1 MEFKFLTYNNRAGIV
16 ADAMLLQE
24 LVYNNLTQNADMLF
38 TDDFVANPYAQSSC
52 KDSIGIWI
60 QNPCYG
66 MLDKFKKNV
75 WFINEEW
82 SSVDDLKHIDM
93 FDYVVCKSKFAQ
105 DLLGKYRSDVICLP
119 LLSYDYY
126 DPNIARTE
134 KFLHFNGKAIQK
146 NTELV
151 MKQTLPITVVDLTQR
166 FSDVTPNFN
175 YITYYMI
182 RRQVKKLLNS
192 HTVHL
197 CPSMYESWGHYLF
210 EGLSTGAE
218 VVCSNI
224 PAFTEHLD
232 PDLVHILP
240 TQESTDISYWYDRD
254 NQTGTFPLRKSY
266 YIDPQVFSDYL
277 ENFEPKGR
285 DEERRQLYLDI
296 MAKNK
301 ARLIEFFRNA

>member
-1 MEFKFLTYNNRAGIV
+1 MNFKFLTYNNRAGIV
-16 ADAMLLQE
+16 ADAMLLNDV
-24 LVYNNLTQNADMLF
+24 VYNKVTKNVDMLF
-38 TDDFVANPYAQSSC
+38 TDDFTSNPNIQDRCNDSVAV
-52 KDSIGIWI
+52 WI

-66 MLDKFKKNV
+66 LMEKFKKNI

-82 SSVDDLKHIDM
+82 SSANDLENINQ

-105 DLLGKYRSDVICLP
+105 DLLGKYRSDVVCLP

-134 KFLHFNGKAIQK
+134 KYLHFNGKAIQK

-151 MKQTLPITVVDLTQR
+151 MQQTQPITVVDLTKR
-166 FSDVTPNFN
+166 FTDVPNNIN
-175 YITYYMI
+175 YISYYMI

-218 VVCSNI
+218 IICSDI

-240 TQESTDISYWYDRD
+240 VQEKIDLSYWYDRD
-254 NQTGTFPLRKSY
+254 NQYNTFPLRKSF
-266 YIDPQVFSDYL
+266 YIDPQVFSNYL

-285 DEERRQLYLDI
+285 SEDRRQLYLDI
-296 MAKNK
+296 MEKNTQ
-301 ARLIEFFRNA
+301 RLADFFRNV

>member
-16 ADAMLLQE
+16 ADAMLLQD
-24 LVYNNLTQNADMLF
+24 LVYNKLTKKADMLF
-38 TDDFVANPYAQSSC
+38 TDDFVGNATAQDRC
-52 KDSIGIWI
+52 KDAIGIWI

-66 MLDKFKKNV
+66 MMEKFKKNI

-82 SSVDDLKHIDM
+82 SSGDDLSHIHM

-105 DLLGKYRSDVICLP
+105 DLLGKYRSDVVCLP

-126 DPNIARTE
+126 QPEVARNE

-151 MKQTLPITVVDLTQR
+151 MKQTVPITVVDLTKR
-166 FSDVTPNFN
+166 FDPAPANFN
-175 YITYYMI
+175 YISYYMI

-197 CPSMYESWGHYLF
+197 CPSLYESWGHYLF

-218 VVCSNI
+218 IVCSDI

-240 TQESTDISYWYDRD
+240 VEEKTDMSYWYDRD
-254 NQTGTFPLRKSY
+254 NQSGTFPLRKSY
-266 YIDPQVFSDYL
+266 YIDPKVFSDYL

-285 DEERRQLYLDI
+285 HEERRQLYLDI
-296 MAKNK
+296 MAKNS
-301 ARLIEFFRNA
+301 ARILDFLKNV